1 MSYTPG
7 SKFQVTGENGGL
19 TSYVMVLS
27 ENKVMFIGPHHNGK
41 FMSLTDWLILA
52 EGHEMQVNSV
62 QKADAIWEHAK
73 QKSGIDPPS
82 LVHVDEYKTKLPEL
96 LVPPQHNCETCDAF
110 EFSDCETEATIAT
123 APIAMVMPSS
133 PAAAPELTA
142 TPLAQSI
149 ASRPPELSAASPS
162 STPKVPEL
170 SAASPSS
177 TPKVPE
183 LRFPPPLGEPA
194 PVYPQRKIG
203 DKLKWE
209 LNDETYRIV
218 IFTEKGV
225 LQVKSVTDGGGET
238 HTKDCTCAACW
249 EYNRKAPWRPRAP
262 LAKAFFETEK
272 AWCDSL
278 PQGGKLLMK
287 ARMDHNWV

>member
-1 MSYTPG
+1 MAYIPG
-7 SKFQVTGENGGL
+7 SKLLANGENGEL
-19 TSYVMVLS
+19 PSYVMVLS
-27 ENKVMFIGPHHNGK
+27 DNKVMFIGNTYNGQT
-41 FMSLTDWLILA
+41 MSLTDWLILA
-52 EGHEMQVNSV
+52 EGREVQINSLE
-62 QKADAIWEHAK
+62 KAETIWQHAK

-82 LVHVDEYKTKLPEL
+82 LAPVDEYEKMPEL
-96 LVPPQHNCETCDAF
+96 LMPSQSCDACVGCEGF

-133 PAAAPELTA
+133 PAAAPELAA
-142 TPLAQSI
+142 TPLVQSI
-149 ASRPPELSAASPS
+149 ASRP
-162 STPKVPEL
+162 
-170 SAASPSS
+170 
-177 TPKVPE
+177 PE

-209 LNDETYRIV
+209 LNNETYRIV
-218 IFTEKGV
+218 VFTEKGV

-272 AWCDSL
+272 AWRDSL

-287 ARMDHNWV
+287 CPGDINWV

>member
-1 MSYTPG
+1 
-7 SKFQVTGENGGL
+7 
-19 TSYVMVLS
+19 
-27 ENKVMFIGPHHNGK
+27 MFIGHHHSGK
-41 FMSLTDWLILA
+41 LMSLTDWLILA

-133 PAAAPELTA
+133 PAAAPELAA
-142 TPLAQSI
+142 TPLSQSI
-149 ASRPPELSAASPS
+149 ASRP
-162 STPKVPEL
+162 PEL

-203 DKLKWE
+203 DQLKWE

-218 IFTEKGV
+218 VFTEKGV

-238 HTKDCTCAACW
+238 HTNDCACDPCW
-249 EYNRKAPWRPRAP
+249 ESKNKAPWRPRAP
-262 LAKAFFETEK
+262 LAKAFFESEK
-272 AWCDSL
+272 AWRDSL
-278 PQGGKLLMK
+278 PKGGKLLMK

>member
-1 MSYTPG
+1 MSYSPG
-7 SKFQVTGENGGL
+7 TKLQVTGQNGGL
-19 TSYVMVLS
+19 PSYVMVLS
-27 ENKVMFIGPHHNGK
+27 ENNVMFIGPHHNGK

-52 EGHEMQVNSV
+52 EGNEVQVNSV

-96 LVPPQHNCETCDAF
+96 LIPPQHNCETCDAF

-133 PAAAPELTA
+133 PAAAPEL
-142 TPLAQSI
+142 
-149 ASRPPELSAASPS
+149 
-162 STPKVPEL
+162 
-170 SAASPSS
+170 
-177 TPKVPE
+177 
-183 LRFPPPLGEPA
+183 RFPPPLGEPA

-218 IFTEKGV
+218 VFTEKGV
-225 LQVKSVTDGGGET
+225 LQVKSVKDGGGET

-272 AWCDSL
+272 AWLDSL

-287 ARMDHNWV
+287 CPGDINWL